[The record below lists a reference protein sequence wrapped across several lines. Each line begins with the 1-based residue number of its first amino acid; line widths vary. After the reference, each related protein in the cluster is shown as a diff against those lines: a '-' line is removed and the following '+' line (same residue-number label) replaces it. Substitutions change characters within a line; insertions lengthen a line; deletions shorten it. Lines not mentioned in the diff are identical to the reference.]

1 MTTPIKVDLPHRLG
15 AQEAKRRLQNGIG
28 SLKDHIPGGAAEV
41 SATWQDERMS
51 LLVRAMGQDVRATI
65 DVEET
70 KVRLEVQLPPML
82 SFLATPIEALLKRKG
97 SEMLEDKSK

>member
-1 MTTPIKVDLPHRLG
+1 MTKPIRVDLPHRLG

-41 SATWQDERMS
+41 SATWQDDRMN
-51 LLVRAMGQDVRATI
+51 LLVRAMGQDVRATV
-65 DVEET
+65 DVEES

-82 SFLATPIEALLKRKG
+82 SFLATPIEALLKHKG

>member
-41 SATWQDERMS
+41 SATWRDDRMN
-51 LLVRAMGQDVRATI
+51 LLVRAMGQDVRATV
-65 DVEET
+65 DVEES

-82 SFLATPIEALLKRKG
+82 SFLATPIEALLKHKG
-97 SEMLEDKSK
+97 TEMLEDKSK

>member
-41 SATWQDERMS
+41 SATWQDDRMN

-65 DVEET
+65 DVEES

-82 SFLATPIEALLKRKG
+82 SFLATPIEALLKHKG

>member
-15 AQEAKRRLQNGIG
+15 AQEAKRRLQDGIG

-41 SATWQDERMS
+41 SASWQDDRMN
-51 LLVRAMGQDVRATI
+51 LLVRAMGQDVRATV
-65 DVEET
+65 DVEES

-82 SFLATPIEALLKRKG
+82 SFLAKPIEALLRHQG
-97 SEMLEDKSK
+97 TELLEDKSK

>member
-1 MTTPIKVDLPHRLG
+1 MTQPIKVDLPHRLG

-28 SLKDHIPGGAAEV
+28 SLKDHVPGGAAEV
-41 SATWQDERMS
+41 SATWQDDRMN

-65 DVEET
+65 DVEES

-82 SFLATPIEALLKRKG
+82 SFLATPIEALLKMKG
-97 SEMLEDKSK
+97 TEMLEDKRK

>member
-1 MTTPIKVDLPHRLG
+1 MTKPIRVDLPHRLG

-28 SLKDHIPGGAAEV
+28 SLKDHIPGGSAEV
-41 SATWQDERMS
+41 SATWQDERMN

-70 KVRLEVQLPPML
+70 RVRLEVQLPPML

-97 SEMLEDKSK
+97 TEMLEDKSK